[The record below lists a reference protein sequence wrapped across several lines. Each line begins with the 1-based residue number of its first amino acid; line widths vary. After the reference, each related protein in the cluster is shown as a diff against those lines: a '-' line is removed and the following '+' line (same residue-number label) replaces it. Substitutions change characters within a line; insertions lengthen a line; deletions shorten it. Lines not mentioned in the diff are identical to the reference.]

1 MRSRQ
6 SKSTVEWILRLPG
19 THWPSC
25 SFIPSSCFLSLTK
38 AFCASK
44 SSNGST
50 RLSNRPLSGLPCF
63 TYGFRVLR
71 RRTRTSEA
79 VSPSKFAF
87 QSLDEGASISYSQSS
102 NESVKVQRSS
112 NAFSFPTYTLTCQE
126 RSVEVVPAIKRIHSH
141 TKAVFLSSNE
151 GFERIRYQAD
161 TIQ

>member
-1 MRSRQ
+1 M
-6 SKSTVEWILRLPG
+6 
-19 THWPSC
+19 
-25 SFIPSSCFLSLTK
+25 
-38 AFCASK
+38 
-44 SSNGST
+44 
-50 RLSNRPLSGLPCF
+50 
-63 TYGFRVLR
+63 LR

-161 TIQ
+161 TIQQFPRALSTQRSEAPKPPFGLSFGFPPCDVLPISVLRGLSC